1 MKLSAKEYE
10 LILENAPNLVWR
22 SGIDGKC
29 DYFNKTWLSFTGNSM
44 AVEVG
49 DGWTKGVHPD
59 DFKRC
64 LKIYTEAF
72 EKQEIFEMNYRLKR
86 FDGEYRVINDRG
98 GPFYSAEGDF
108 LGYIGSCIDVTD
120 KVEGEAM
127 REMAIKDSLTAV
139 YNRQYF
145 NKLMND
151 EIERSKRNGQV
162 FSVMMIDIDKF
173 KNINDTYGHLV
184 GDQVLIAIVKVLK
197 EKTRAYDIIGRFGG
211 DEFMIF
217 LPETNH
223 KGAFNIGNRII
234 SYFNKE
240 KLRIVDHEI
249 KVAMSIGI
257 SEYNNNQTYD
267 ELINNA
273 DQAMYLSKKNESSS
287 LEFFSNKS
295 WQRMKN

>member
-29 DYFNKTWLSFTGNSM
+29 NYFNKTWLSFTGNSM
-44 AVEVG
+44 AEELG
-49 DGWTKGVHPD
+49 DGWTSGIHPD
-59 DFKRC
+59 DLERC
-64 LKIYTEAF
+64 LRIYSEAF
-72 EKQEIFEMNYRLKR
+72 SQQEIFEMNYRLKR

-98 GPFYSAEGDF
+98 GPFYSADGNF

-120 KVEGEAM
+120 KVEGETM

-145 NKLMND
+145 NILMNK
-151 EIERSKRNGQV
+151 EIQRSKRNKQI

-173 KNINDTYGHLV
+173 KVVNDTYGHLV

-197 EKTRAYDIIGRFGG
+197 ENTRDYDIIGRFGG
-211 DEFMIF
+211 DEFMLF
-217 LPETNH
+217 LPETNQM
-223 KGAFNIGNRII
+223 GALNIGNRII
-234 SYFNKE
+234 SYFNKY
-240 KLRIVDHEI
+240 KLKTLDNEI
-249 KVAMSIGI
+249 KIAVSIGI

-273 DQAMYLSKKNESSS
+273 DQAMYLSKKNKNSSVE
-287 LEFFSNKS
+287 LFSN
-295 WQRMKN
+295 

>member
-22 SGIDGKC
+22 SGIDAKC
-29 DYFNKTWLSFTGNSM
+29 DYFNKTWLTFTGNPITK
-44 AVEVG
+44 ELG
-49 DGWTKGVHPD
+49 DGWTKGIHPD
-59 DFKRC
+59 DLERC
-64 LKIYTEAF
+64 LKIYSEAF
-72 EKQEIFEMNYRLKR
+72 SKKEIFEMNYRLKR

-98 GPFYSAEGDF
+98 GPFYSADGEF

-145 NKLMND
+145 NKLMNE
-151 EIERSKRNGQV
+151 EIERSKRNSQV

-173 KNINDTYGHLV
+173 KVINDTYGHLL
-184 GDQVLIAIVKVLK
+184 GDQVLIGIVKVLK
-197 EKTRAYDIIGRFGG
+197 EITRVYDIIGRFGG

-223 KGAFNIGNRII
+223 NEALTIGNRII
-234 SYFNKE
+234 SFFNQN
-240 KLRIVDHEI
+240 KLKILDDEI
-249 KVAMSIGI
+249 KVAI
-257 SEYNNNQTYD
+257 SMGVSVFDGNQKYD
-267 ELINNA
+267 QLINNA
-273 DQAMYLSKKNESSS
+273 DQAMYHSKKNERSS
-287 LEFFSNKS
+287 LEFFSNLS
-295 WQRMKN
+295 

>member
-29 DYFNKTWLSFTGNSM
+29 DYFNKTWLSFTGNSID
-44 AVEVG
+44 VELG
-49 DGWTKGVHPD
+49 DGWTNGIHPD
-59 DFKRC
+59 DFERC
-64 LKIYTEAF
+64 LKIYSEAF
-72 EKQEIFEMNYRLKR
+72 DKLEMFEMNYRLKR
-86 FDGEYRVINDRG
+86 FDGQYRIINDRG
-98 GPFYSAEGDF
+98 GPFFSADGTF

-120 KVEGEAM
+120 KIEGESM
-127 REMAIKDSLTAV
+127 REMAIKDGLTGV

-151 EIERSKRNGQV
+151 EIERSKRNGEV

-173 KNINDTYGHLV
+173 KSINDSYGHLT
-184 GDQVLIAIVKVLK
+184 GDQILISIVSILK
-197 EKTRAYDIIGRFGG
+197 DIIRTYDIIGRFGG

-223 KGAFNIGNRII
+223 KAAYSIGRRII
-234 SYFNKE
+234 SYFNNE
-240 KLRIVDHEI
+240 RLTVREHQI
-249 KVAMSIGI
+249 KVAISIGI

-273 DQAMYLSKKNESSS
+273 DQAMYASKKYKVSSVEVFKDLS
-287 LEFFSNKS
+287 
-295 WQRMKN
+295 

>member
-22 SGIDGKC
+22 SDINGNC
-29 DYFNKTWLSFTGNSM
+29 DYFNKTWLRFTGNPID
-44 AVEVG
+44 VELG

-59 DFKRC
+59 DLERC
-64 LKIYTEAF
+64 LKIYTDAF
-72 EKQEIFEMNYRLKR
+72 KKQEIFEMNYRLKR

-98 GPFYSAEGDF
+98 GPFYSDEGKF

-145 NKLMND
+145 NKLMNE

-162 FSVMMIDIDKF
+162 FSVMMIDIDQF
-173 KNINDTYGHLV
+173 KTINDTYGHLV
-184 GDQVLIAIVKVLK
+184 GDQVLIAVVKVLNDNI
-197 EKTRAYDIIGRFGG
+197 RAYDVIGRFGG

-223 KGAFNIGNRII
+223 EGALIIGNRMI
-234 SYFNKE
+234 SFFNQE
-240 KLRIVDHEI
+240 KVKIVDHEI
-249 KVAMSIGI
+249 NVSISIGI

-273 DQAMYLSKKNESSS
+273 DQAMYLSKKTKSSS
-287 LEFFSNKS
+287 LEFFQISLDKE
-295 WQRMKN
+295 